1 MGAQRMAVEGRQVVR
16 GGCRS
21 YAGSAIAYD
30 DDVAFAVDWQIEH
43 SSGGCLVMNGFDAR
57 KPVGKSDHG
66 FGGGVAVAIDA
77 HEAAERSM
85 MRHKIVGDR
94 ADHRCC
100 VLSELKI
107 ERVLKPHDLERAVGV
122 GLVAH
127 PMVRDEADDRAEVV
141 YASE

>member
-1 MGAQRMAVEGRQVVR
+1 M
-16 GGCRS
+16 
-21 YAGSAIAYD
+21 D
-30 DDVAFAVDWQIEH
+30 
-43 SSGGCLVMNGFDAR
+43 GFDAR
-57 KPVGKSDHG
+57 KPAGKPHHG
-66 FGGGVAVAIDA
+66 FGGSVAVAIDA

-85 MRHKIVGDR
+85 MRHEIVGDR

-100 VLSELKI
+100 ALSELKI

-127 PMVRDEADDRAEVV
+127 AMIRDEADDRAEVV

>member
-16 GGCRS
+16 GGRRA

-30 DDVAFAVDWQIEH
+30 DDVGFAVDWQIEH
-43 SSGGCLVMNGFDAR
+43 SSSGCLVIGGFDAR
-57 KPVGKSDHG
+57 KAAGKPYHG
-66 FGGGVAVAIDA
+66 FGGSVAVAIDA

-85 MRHKIVGDR
+85 MRHEIVGDR

-100 VLSELKI
+100 ALSELKI

-127 PMVRDEADDRAEVV
+127 AMIRDEADDRAELM
-141 YASE
+141 

>member
-30 DDVAFAVDWQIEH
+30 DDVGFAVDWQIEH
-43 SSGGCLVMNGFDAR
+43 SSSGCLVMDGFDAR
-57 KPVGKSDHG
+57 KPAGKPHHG
-66 FGGGVAVAIDA
+66 FGGSVAVAIDA

-94 ADHRCC
+94 ANHCCC
-100 VLSELKI
+100 VLF
-107 ERVLKPHDLERAVGV
+107 RTQ
-122 GLVAH
+122 
-127 PMVRDEADDRAEVV
+127 DRARPE
-141 YASE
+141 ATRP